1 MNTLQLL
8 FVTLLAL
15 LTLAAL
21 VTVVI
26 VLLVRRPSSGRDA
39 ARSAGP
45 RSGAAAPGMAP
56 IAPSRLVVTGTSAT
70 AYGERASGKE
80 ARNDPRTQLWR
91 DAAIL
96 LLAVLSIALIGL
108 NVLPAFAPQGQVAT
122 ATGTPNLASPFVG
135 GGPSASAGPSAK
147 ASSPAGRTPGSSP
160 SPSLAPGATQAPA
173 AGSSQRPASTPRPT
187 PRPTA
192 TPKPTHKP
200 TPPPNPT
207 PTPTPPPASPLPS
220 VPASPIPTPTP

>member
-1 MNTLQLL
+1 VNTLQLV

-26 VLLVRRPSSGRDA
+26 VLLVRRQSSGTDA
-39 ARSAGP
+39 ATSAGP
-45 RSGAAAPGMAP
+45 RSRAVAPGMAP
-56 IAPSRLVVTGTSAT
+56 VAPRRLVVTGTSAT
-70 AYGERASGKE
+70 AYGERSSGKE

-147 ASSPAGRTPGSSP
+147 ASSPASRTPGSSP
-160 SPSLAPGATQAPA
+160 PPSLAPGATQAPA

-207 PTPTPPPASPLPS
+207 PTPTPPPSSPLPTL
-220 VPASPIPTPTP
+220 PASPIPTPTP